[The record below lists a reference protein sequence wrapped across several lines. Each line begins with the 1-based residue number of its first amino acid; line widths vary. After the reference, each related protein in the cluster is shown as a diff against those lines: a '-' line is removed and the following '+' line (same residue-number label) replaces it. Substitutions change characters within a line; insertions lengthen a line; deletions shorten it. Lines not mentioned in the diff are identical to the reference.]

1 MDFRLTEAQE
11 AWRKKAAD
19 FAKEYVEPV
28 AAEFDKT
35 GEFPT
40 ENVKRMGEL
49 GFLGLPFDTKYEG
62 QGTDNVSY
70 AAVVEEIAKV
80 CASHAIIVSANNS
93 LVGWPIA
100 HFGTDEQKAKYLP
113 DLCSGRKLGSFCLT
127 EKDAGTDSSRQTTTA
142 VDMGDYWLL
151 NGEKKFITNGGV
163 AEIYLVFAMTDIS
176 QGAKNG
182 ITAFIVEGDWE
193 GVSAGKIEKKMG
205 IRASQT
211 AEMHFDNVKV
221 PKENQLG
228 NVGWGFYYAM
238 ETLDGGRIGVA
249 AQALGIA
256 QAAFDHMVDYMN
268 EREQF
273 GVKLGKLDTLRFEV
287 AKTKVQ
293 LDAARLLVYRAANY
307 KDLGLP
313 VKEAAAMAKYAA
325 SRAAV
330 DITRQSVQYH
340 GGYGYMQERP
350 IERMYRDAK
359 ITEIYEGTNEVQQMV
374 IAACTFDIPQ
384 K

>member
-40 ENVKRMGEL
+40 ENVKRMAEL
-49 GFLGLPFDTKYEG
+49 GFLGLPFDKKYEG

-70 AAVVEEIAKV
+70 AAVVEEIAKA

-100 HFGTDEQKAKYLP
+100 HFGTEEQKAKYLP

-142 VDMGDYWLL
+142 VDKGDYWLL

-193 GVSAGKIEKKMG
+193 GVSTGKIEKKMG

-330 DITRQSVQYH
+330 DITRQSVQFH

-374 IAACTFDIPQ
+374 IAACTFDVPQ